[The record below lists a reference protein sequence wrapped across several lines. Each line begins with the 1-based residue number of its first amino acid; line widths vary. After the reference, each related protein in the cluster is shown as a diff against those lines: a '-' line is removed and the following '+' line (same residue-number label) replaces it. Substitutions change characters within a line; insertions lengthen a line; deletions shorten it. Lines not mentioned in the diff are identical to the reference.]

1 MDGIAFLGRSMSC
14 IINYLKKLYSGDTT
28 FCLTILSAFSVFLTL
43 VRVIISGHALY
54 LFLVKNLILAIIP
67 WFVSTI
73 IYFGENKKGFRLHVL
88 VFLWI
93 IFFPNSFYLM
103 TDIIHLGKGIRTA
116 PVWFDAISL
125 LSYGICGLL
134 FGIVSLKMMEEK
146 ACELIGRKKSAV
158 VRVVFIYVSC
168 FGIFLGRF
176 LRWNTW
182 DLFMNFFNLASD
194 VAGLFFCLPKFL
206 FVCKFTFV
214 AGTFLNL
221 LYIVLVHF
229 NVKNLEE
236 KRQA

>member
-1 MDGIAFLGRSMSC
+1 MDGIAFLGKSMSC
-14 IINYLKKLYSGDTT
+14 IINYFKKLYSGDTT

-43 VRVIISGHALY
+43 VRVITSGHALY
-54 LFLVKNLILAIIP
+54 LFLVKNLLLAIVP
-67 WFVSTI
+67 WFISTI
-73 IYFGENKKGFRLHVL
+73 VFFGENKKGFRLYAL
-88 VFLWI
+88 VFMWI
-93 IFFPNSFYLM
+93 IFLPNSFYLM

-116 PVWFDAISL
+116 PIWFDAISL

-146 ACELIGRKKSAV
+146 ASELIGRKKSSV
-158 VRVVFIYVSC
+158 VRAVFIYVSC

-182 DLFMNFFNLASD
+182 DLFTNFFELAQD
-194 VAGLFFCLPKFL
+194 VIGIFSCISKLM

-221 LYIVLVHF
+221 LYIALVYF

>member
-1 MDGIAFLGRSMSC
+1 MSDNIVSFFCFFDIGPCNHFRPCSLSVSCEESDSCNYSMVC
-14 IINYLKKLYSGDTT
+14 FYN
-28 FCLTILSAFSVFLTL
+28 
-43 VRVIISGHALY
+43 H
-54 LFLVKNLILAIIP
+54 LFRGKQ
-67 WFVSTI
+67 
-73 IYFGENKKGFRLHVL
+73 KGFQITCIG
-88 VFLWI
+88 FLWI

-146 ACELIGRKKSAV
+146 ACELFGRKRSAV

-182 DLFMNFFNLASD
+182 DLLMNFFNLASD